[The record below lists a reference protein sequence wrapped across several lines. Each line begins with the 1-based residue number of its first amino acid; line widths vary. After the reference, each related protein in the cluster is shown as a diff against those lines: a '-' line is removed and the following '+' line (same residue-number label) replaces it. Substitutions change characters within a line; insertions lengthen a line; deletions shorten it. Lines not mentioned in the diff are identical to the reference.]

1 MLHRNIHIF
10 PGLTH
15 QAPGRLPES
24 KHALSLNLDGAA
36 ESFHRVEVRKIGP
49 FEDFGPPERTRLCH
63 KDRGINVKGIFLENF
78 NKFCFCSPN
87 IYL

>member
-1 MLHRNIHIF
+1 MLHGNIHIF

-24 KHALSLNLDGAA
+24 KHVFSLNLDDAAA

-63 KDRGINVKGIFLENF
+63 KDRGMIVKGIFL
-78 NKFCFCSPN
+78 
-87 IYL
+87 